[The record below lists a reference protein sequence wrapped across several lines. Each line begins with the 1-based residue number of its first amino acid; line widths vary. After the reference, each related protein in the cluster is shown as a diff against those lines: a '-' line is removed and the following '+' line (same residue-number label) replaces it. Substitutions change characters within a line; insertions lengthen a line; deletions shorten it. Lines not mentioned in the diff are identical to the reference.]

1 MAPFTRLAAVAVPLD
16 LANVDTDQII
26 PARYLGRTRAQQ
38 VEGLFHD
45 LALDAD
51 GRPRADFPLNQPAF
65 AGARILVAD
74 RNFGCGSSRE
84 NAVTVMVDRG
94 FRAFIAPSFGDIFH
108 NNCFQNG
115 VLPIRLPAERV
126 EALRAALRAHP
137 GSTIE
142 VDLAAQTVLG
152 PDGQVDGFDIDPFRK
167 DCLLQGVDEIAMT
180 LGYEADIARFEARRA
195 QEDQAAGT
203 V

>member
-26 PARYLGRTRAQQ
+26 PARYLGRTRAEQ
-38 VEGLFHD
+38 VEGMFHD
-45 LALDAD
+45 LALDAQ

-94 FRAFIAPSFGDIFH
+94 FQVFIAPSFGDIFF

-115 VLPIRLPAERV
+115 VLPIRLPADRV
-126 EALRAALRAHP
+126 EALRAALRAAP
-137 GSTIE
+137 GASIE
-142 VDLAAQTVLG
+142 VDLPAQTVRG
-152 PDGQVDGFDIDPFRK
+152 PDGGVDGFDIDPFRK
-167 DCLLQGVDEIAMT
+167 DCLLQGVDEITMT
-180 LGYEADIARFEARRA
+180 LGHEAEIAAFEAKRERDGWA
-195 QEDQAAGT
+195 